1 MAAADNRLA
10 VRTGEHA
17 CCRFAHADDRRRIAA
32 AFVSGGLTSGHKVVY
47 FCDREPEDFVAEL
60 AAGDDR
66 VEAAIDRG
74 QLDVRSARGVY
85 TPNGRFDVERMLRT
99 ARDALDRALAEG
111 YPALR
116 MTAEMSWADRTTP
129 GSERLAEYERRLAE
143 LMERAD
149 LVALCQYDAGSR
161 LGPATLSDVAA
172 AHTVDLSPELAAL
185 SQTGALWGARIEKGR
200 VLRLAG
206 DLDYDCADAL
216 AAVLDAHF
224 HGPLRLDLAD
234 LEFVDVAGMRALRGH
249 KGQQL
254 TIAGASPP
262 VRRLLGLLGWDTDP
276 SVQVFVA

>member
-1 MAAADNRLA
+1 MARADNRLA
-10 VRTGEHA
+10 VRTSEHA

-129 GSERLAEYERRLAE
+129 GFERLAEYERRLAE

-149 LVALCQYDAGSR
+149 VVA
-161 LGPATLSDVAA
+161 PAD
-172 AHTVDLSPELAAL
+172 
-185 SQTGALWGARIEKGR
+185 
-200 VLRLAG
+200 
-206 DLDYDCADAL
+206 
-216 AAVLDAHF
+216 VLDAHF